1 MSVPTDLAAVPALD
15 VVAPSPRGWLPGL
28 PNPGGLGAAAHSL
41 AQSAARA
48 VAGWRWPVAAA
59 FAGVGPFAV
68 SWLTGVP
75 GHPWVSAILV
85 ALLLLACV
93 LTDAWWRGVA
103 TLAIAFALHSAV
115 VFAAA
120 RADPARAA
128 RLLPGADDYWQK
140 QVTWIRTGQDP
151 EYALG
156 NWVPAHGL
164 LLAGTALYSYTSFGA
179 LTLAQ
184 GFCEVDMMNYYTA
197 QLTRATDRPVLAV
210 LVGWHVWSVLRGLA
224 YLVITFE
231 IVSISFGR
239 LTNRT
244 PVPARVRATRL
255 GIGLAFI
262 VADGVTKYLLLEPVR
277 AQLGALFPGGNT

>member
-1 MSVPTDLAAVPALD
+1 MSVPTDLAVAVPHVD
-15 VVAPSPRGWLPGL
+15 VAAPSPRGWIPGL
-28 PNPGGLGAAAHSL
+28 PNPRGLGAAALSL
-41 AQSAARA
+41 ATSTSRA

-59 FAGVGPFAV
+59 LAGVGPFAV
-68 SWLTGVP
+68 SWLTGLP
-75 GHPWVSAILV
+75 GHQWVSAILL
-85 ALLLLACV
+85 ALLLLTCV
-93 LTDAWWRGVA
+93 LTDAWWRGLA

-115 VFAAA
+115 VFAAS

-128 RLLPGADDYWQK
+128 HLLPGADDYWQK

-164 LLAGTALYSYTSFGA
+164 LLAGTALYSYTSFGS

-197 QLTRATDRPVLAV
+197 QLTRSAEHPVLAV
-210 LVGWHVWSVLRGLA
+210 LIGWHVWSVLRGLA

-239 LTNRT
+239 LTGGT

-262 VADGVTKYLLLEPVR
+262 LADGVTKYLLLEPVR
-277 AQLGALFPGGNT
+277 AQLGAMLPGNP